1 MLPKVFYRVKFD
13 EIYNTL
19 ESILKKFLKNYWF
32 LFLISGLAILADQV
46 TKALVRKMIQPGPP
60 GIIPIKWLPFVKFIH
75 ITNDGIAFGM
85 LQGAGWIFTILA
97 FIVSIAIIYYFPK
110 VSLKEQFIRWALA
123 FQLGGALGNLID
135 RLIQKGQVTD
145 FVAVGNFPVFNVADS
160 CISIG
165 TVALLIGVWI
175 QEIREKR
182 EKKLQLENEFN
193 KDAK

>member
-19 ESILKKFLKNYWF
+19 ESMLKKFFKNYWF

-46 TKALVRKMIQPGPP
+46 TKVLVRKMIQQGPP
-60 GIIPIKWLPFVKFIH
+60 GIVPIKWLPFVKFIH
-75 ITNDGIAFGM
+75 ITNDGVAFGM
-85 LQGAGWIFTILA
+85 LRGAGWIFTILA
-97 FIVSIAIIYYFPK
+97 FVVSIAIIYFFPK
-110 VSLKEQFIRWALA
+110 VSLKDPFIRWALA
-123 FQLGGALGNLID
+123 LQLGGALGNLID

-145 FVAVGNFPVFNVADS
+145 FVAVGNFAVFNVADS